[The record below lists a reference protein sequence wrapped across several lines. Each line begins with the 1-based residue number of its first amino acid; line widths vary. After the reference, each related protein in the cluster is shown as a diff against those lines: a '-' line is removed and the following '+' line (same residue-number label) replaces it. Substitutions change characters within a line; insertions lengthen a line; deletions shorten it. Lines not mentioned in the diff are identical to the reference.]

1 MSYIISLVLLLW
13 SFLKRNS
20 KFIFFILIIFMFIMF
35 GWSFGTADWEIHYNK
50 YINYSNLVA
59 KVEPLF
65 YLITKFFN
73 LVGLN
78 FRQFLI
84 IISFII
90 LILYS
95 YIINKKCKNRNFVL
109 ALYFIFP
116 FIMEVTQI
124 RFAMSAVV
132 AVVGIMKLCKENC
145 TKKDYIRYGI
155 FILIAGMIH
164 YAALFCF
171 IFILAKKVEINKL
184 IVISVCIIII
194 ISLFIFVV
202 DKIDSITGNSTL
214 INKINFILKLNKD
227 KMWQTV
233 VKVSFRMIIFFVG
246 FVIINRIV
254 MKRIKQRKENYKE
267 LQFCN
272 LVLKFNIIALILIPI
287 TFYTP
292 DIYRIQQLL
301 SIINYMSYGLYF
313 ESNSNNLINNAKIK
327 SNELAFSIL
336 CILNAI
342 INLYFLVLSN
352 NNINTVFNAFFRNNI
367 LIH

>member
-1 MSYIISLVLLLW
+1 MSYIISLVLLIG
-13 SFLKRNS
+13 SFCKRNS
-20 KFIFFILIIFMFIMF
+20 KFIFFIFIAFMFIMF
-35 GWSFGTADWEIHYNK
+35 GWSLDTADWTIHFNSYT
-50 YINYSNLVA
+50 NYVQLTA

-65 YLITKFFN
+65 LIIVRFFN
-73 LVGLN
+73 IIGIN
-78 FRQFLI
+78 FREFLI

-90 LILYS
+90 LTIYS
-95 YIINKKCKNRNFVL
+95 YIINRKCQNRNFVL

-124 RFAMSAVV
+124 RFAMSAVI
-132 AVVGIMKLCKENC
+132 AVIGIMQLCKEKC
-145 TKKDYIRYGI
+145 TKKDYIIYGI

-164 YAALFCF
+164 YASLICF
-171 IFILAKKVEINKL
+171 IFILGKKVEINKL
-184 IVISVCIIII
+184 IVICACIIIVI
-194 ISLFIFVV
+194 GLFIFVV
-202 DKIDSITGNSTL
+202 DKIDSIAGNSTL

-233 VKVSFRMIIFFVG
+233 VRVSFRMIIFFVG

-254 MKRIKQRKENYKE
+254 MKKLNQRKGSCKE

-313 ESNSNNLINNAKIK
+313 EDNNLINNAKIK
-327 SNELAFSIL
+327 SNELVFSNL

-352 NNINTVFNAFFRNNI
+352 NNINTVFNAFFKNNI